1 MSINIYDAPGGPS
14 GYMLKSYYFL
24 PEGGSKYRFVHPSLG
39 VIQTGLKNNDSCS
52 WSVGSPP
59 ANVTWTISKLAFTAG
74 TPEKASG
81 NWKLVTGLLT
91 GESGDEPD
99 AEEEGTFVAQ
109 AGGRIGEEPPTDN
122 AASSASA

>member
-14 GYMLKSYYFL
+14 GYMLKSY
-24 PEGGSKYRFVHPSLG
+24 P
-39 VIQTGLKNNDSCS
+39 
-52 WSVGSPP
+52 
-59 ANVTWTISKLAFTAG
+59 ISKLAFTAG

-81 NWKLVTGLLT
+81 NWELVTGLLT
-91 GESGDEPD
+91 GEIGDEPD

-109 AGGRIGEEPPTDN
+109 AGGRIGTPEADE